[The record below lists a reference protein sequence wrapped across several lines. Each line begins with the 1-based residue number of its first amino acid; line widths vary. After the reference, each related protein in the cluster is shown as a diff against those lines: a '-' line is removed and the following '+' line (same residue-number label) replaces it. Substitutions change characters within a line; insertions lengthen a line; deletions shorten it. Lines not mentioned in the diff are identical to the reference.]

1 MDLGW
6 YHSTTL
12 FTQEVELVGWV
23 ATKNL
28 RIATH
33 PFFLAVFFIQ
43 AALIIKNR
51 LHHVV
56 NRGTELNPENRVVL

>member
-6 YHSTTL
+6 YNSTAL
-12 FTQEVELVGWV
+12 FTQEIELVGWV

-33 PFFLAVFFIQ
+33 PFFLAMFFIQ
-43 AALIIKNR
+43 AAKIGYIML
-51 LHHVV
+51 
-56 NRGTELNPENRVVL
+56 